1 MSIFPPLPPSPPKK
15 KVMESYQ
22 IVGQIP
28 YHVAV
33 FPRLSGG
40 KGLVHVIVESH
51 LLMQR
56 KLRK

>member
-1 MSIFPPLPPSPPKK
+1 MSIFPPSPSPPKK

-40 KGLVHVIVESH
+40 KGLVHVII
-51 LLMQR
+51 
-56 KLRK
+56 

>member
-1 MSIFPPLPPSPPKK
+1 MSIFPPLPPPQK

-22 IVGQIP
+22 IVGKIP

-40 KGLVHVIVESH
+40 KELHVIVEWH
-51 LLMQR
+51 LSMQSKFR
-56 KLRK
+56 K

>member
-1 MSIFPPLPPSPPKK
+1 MSIFPPSPPPRQK

-40 KGLVHVIVESH
+40 KGLVYVIVEWH
-51 LLMQR
+51 LSMQS

>member
-1 MSIFPPLPPSPPKK
+1 MSIFPPSPPPQKK
-15 KVMESYQ
+15 KGMESYQ

-33 FPRLSGG
+33 FPRLRGG
-40 KGLVHVIVESH
+40 KGLVHVIVEWH
-51 LLMQR
+51 LSMQR

>member
-1 MSIFPPLPPSPPKK
+1 MSIFPPPPPPPQK

-22 IVGQIP
+22 IVGKIP

-33 FPRLSGG
+33 FPRLSRG
-40 KGLVHVIVESH
+40 KELVHVIVEWH
-51 LLMQR
+51 LSMQS

>member
-1 MSIFPPLPPSPPKK
+1 MSIFPPPPPPKK
-15 KVMESYQ
+15 KGMESYQ

-40 KGLVHVIVESH
+40 KGLVHVIVEWH
-51 LLMQR
+51 LSMQS

>member
-1 MSIFPPLPPSPPKK
+1 MSIFPPSPPPKKKK

-33 FPRLSGG
+33 FPRLRGG

-51 LLMQR
+51 LSMQS

>member
-1 MSIFPPLPPSPPKK
+1 MSIFPPLPPPPKK

-22 IVGQIP
+22 IVGKIP

-40 KGLVHVIVESH
+40 KELVHVIVEWH
-51 LLMQR
+51 LSMQS